1 MSDAFTDNLYSEV
14 LQENKLKLPMFNIR
28 KIRQAF
34 LKGVEKKTVVI
45 PEALSIEP
53 SDDEIYTGNKKRILK
68 FILPRGSFGTM
79 FIKRSFSSYCINPH
93 KD

>member
-1 MSDAFTDNLYSEV
+1 
-14 LQENKLKLPMFNIR
+14 MFNIR

-34 LKGVEKKTVVI
+34 FTGVERKTVVI
-45 PEALSIEP
+45 PESLSIEH
-53 SDDEIYTGNKKRILK
+53 SDDEIYIGKKKLVLK

-79 FIKRSFSSYCINPH
+79 FIKRLFSSYCINPH